1 MEGCGR
7 FAVVCQS
14 TLELLFS
21 SCTGNLLM
29 LLESFLKALSVYSK
43 AMLLGQ
49 LLGKLDGEAI
59 SIIKLEGDTAS
70 DYSALS
76 LEKVWK

>member
-49 LLGKLDGEAI
+49 LLGKLDGETI

-76 LEKVWK
+76 FEKVWK

>member
-49 LLGKLDGEAI
+49 LLGKFDGEAI

>member
-1 MEGCGR
+1 
-7 FAVVCQS
+7 
-14 TLELLFS
+14 
-21 SCTGNLLM
+21 M

-49 LLGKLDGEAI
+49 LLGKLDGETI